1 MDYVLGVDA
10 GNTKTIA
17 LVARRDGTI
26 AGTGRAGCGDI
37 YGAESQHAALEA
49 IATAVSRALAAAEI
63 PAGALAAGGFSC
75 AGADWPEDYDLL
87 HGVFADQGWG
97 RQIQVV
103 NDGLGALRAGSP
115 DGTGVAVVCG
125 TGAAT
130 GARSASGR
138 VWHASFWQE
147 PQGAEHL
154 GRLALRAVYREALG
168 IDPPTALTPAV
179 LAHFALSSAED
190 VLHFCTARG
199 NRATARIRTLAPVL
213 LDVAQQGDATAR
225 RIVQEHGAALGDYA
239 LAAARHVGITATA
252 FPLVLTGGV
261 LRHPSP
267 LLSAAIF
274 ARVQTGAPAARVVA
288 SRFEPA
294 VGALFLALEATG
306 VRIDE
311 AFLETLAPT
320 LPSAALFAT

>member
-1 MDYVLGVDA
+1 
-10 GNTKTIA
+10 
-17 LVARRDGTI
+17 
-26 AGTGRAGCGDI
+26 
-37 YGAESQHAALEA
+37 
-49 IATAVSRALAAAEI
+49 
-63 PAGALAAGGFSC
+63 
-75 AGADWPEDYDLL
+75 
-87 HGVFADQGWG
+87 
-97 RQIQVV
+97 
-103 NDGLGALRAGSP
+103 
-115 DGTGVAVVCG
+115 
-125 TGAAT
+125 
-130 GARSASGR
+130 
-138 VWHASFWQE
+138 
-147 PQGAEHL
+147 
-154 GRLALRAVYREALG
+154 
-168 IDPPTALTPAV
+168 
-179 LAHFALSSAED
+179 
-190 VLHFCTARG
+190 
-199 NRATARIRTLAPVL
+199 VL

-239 LAAARHVGITATA
+239 LAAARQVGITATA

-274 ARVQTGAPAARVVA
+274 ARVQAGAPAARVVA